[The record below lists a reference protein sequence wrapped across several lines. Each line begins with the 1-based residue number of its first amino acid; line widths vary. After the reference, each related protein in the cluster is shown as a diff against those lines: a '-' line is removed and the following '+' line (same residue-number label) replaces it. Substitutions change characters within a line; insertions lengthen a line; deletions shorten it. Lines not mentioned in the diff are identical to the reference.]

1 MENNPNQNTQN
12 DKKGFDPRRLI
23 PLLFWG
29 LVLAMLVFMVTNGCS
44 SNEVKEIKF
53 AEYAKSYRDGE
64 IKAVYE
70 VLGGGTFYGLYQSS
84 EAEAKN
90 LPDKADFILYIDND
104 QFYENMKVLVAEK
117 KDVEADKVT
126 PSDYDFVLE
135 SALPKSNTW
144 WLYLLQIVLPIGM
157 LVAIM
162 FFFYRQQGGG
172 RQMMNFTKSRAKLN
186 DPSKG
191 KVTFKDVAGLV
202 EEKEELQEVVD
213 FLRDHKRYTA
223 NGARIPKG
231 VILVG
236 PPGTGKTLMARAVA
250 GEAGVPFFSISGS
263 DFLELYVGV
272 GASRVRDLFET
283 AKRSAP
289 AIVFI
294 DEIDAVGRQ
303 RGAGLGG
310 GHDEREQT
318 LNQLLVEMDGFA
330 ANEGVI
336 VMAATNR
343 ADILDPALLRPGRFD
358 RQITVGYPDVRGRE
372 EILKVHAR
380 NKRFAKDVSL
390 KTLARRTPYFTG
402 ADLEN
407 ILNEAAILCTRNKR
421 SEITQKD
428 LEEAV
433 TRVQLGPEKKS
444 RVVTEKD
451 NRLTAYHEC
460 GHAILAHELESCDDL
475 HEISIISRGWAGGY
489 TMMLPKE
496 DIHYTLRSHMLD
508 EICMG
513 LGGRV
518 AEKIV
523 FTDVSTG
530 ALSDLKHATETAR
543 KMVEEYGM
551 SDAVGPVFLGG
562 ETEVFIA
569 KDWGHAKNY
578 SEALSAK
585 IDAEIRRILEEQ
597 FERAE
602 SILTEHRSALDAC
615 AALLLKYER
624 VTGEEFIAVYNGQDM
639 DEVMQRGAAEEA
651 KRDEETEQ
659 PTVGEQPKPETEQE

>member
-162 FFFYRQQGGG
+162 FFFYRQQGSG

>member
-1 MENNPNQNTQN
+1 LENNPNN
-12 DKKGFDPRRLI
+12 KRGFDPRRLI
-23 PLLFWG
+23 TVAIWG
-29 LVLAMLVFMVTNGCS
+29 LILLVLVFMVTNGCS
-44 SNEVKEIKF
+44 SNKPKEINYTEF
-53 AEYAKSYRDGE
+53 AKSFEDGN

-70 VLGGGTFYGLYQSS
+70 VLSGGTFYGLYQSS
-84 EAEAKN
+84 EADADK
-90 LPDKADFILYIDND
+90 LPDKADFILHIDNEE
-104 QFYENMKVLVAEK
+104 FKENMKILVSQKTGTDAES
-117 KDVEADKVT
+117 VT
-126 PSDYDFVLE
+126 QSDYGFVYK
-135 SALPKSNTW
+135 SAIPEGTSW
-144 WLYLLQIVLPIGM
+144 WLILLQYVPLVLIMIVMMVFI
-157 LVAIM
+157 
-162 FFFYRQQGGG
+162 YRQQGGG
-172 RQMMNFTKSRAKLN
+172 KQMMNFSKSRARLS
-186 DPSKG
+186 DPTDG

-202 EEKEELQEVVD
+202 EEKEELKEVVD
-213 FLRDHKRYTA
+213 FMRDHKRFTE

-231 VILVG
+231 VLLVG
-236 PPGTGKTLMARAVA
+236 PPGTGKTLMAKAVA

-263 DFLELYVGV
+263 DFVEMFVGV
-272 GASRVRDLFET
+272 GASRVRDLFDT

-289 AIVFI
+289 AVVFI

-330 ANEGVI
+330 ANEGII
-336 VMAATNR
+336 VLAATNR

-358 RQITVGYPDVRGRE
+358 RRITVGYPDVKGRE
-372 EILKVHAR
+372 DILKVHAR
-380 NKRFAKDVSL
+380 NKHFAKDVSL

-407 ILNEAAILCTRNKR
+407 ILNEAAILCTRDKR
-421 SEITQKD
+421 KEITQAD

-433 TRVQLGPEKKS
+433 TRVQMGPEKKS

-451 NRLTAYHEC
+451 KELTAYHEC
-460 GHAILAHELESCDDL
+460 GHAILAHELPQCDDL
-475 HEISIISRGWAGGY
+475 HEVSIISRGWAGGY

-496 DIHYTLRSHMLD
+496 DIHYTLKSHMLD
-508 EICMG
+508 EICMSM
-513 LGGRV
+513 GGRV

-530 ALSDLKHATETAR
+530 AVQDLKSATETAR

-562 ETEVFIA
+562 DTEVFIA

-578 SEALSAK
+578 SEELSAK
-585 IDAEIRRILEEQ
+585 IDAEIRTILEGQFDRAERIL
-597 FERAE
+597 R
-602 SILTEHRSALDAC
+602 EHRDGLDAC

-624 VTGEEFIAVYNGQDM
+624 VTGEQFIAVYQGADM
-639 DEVMQRGAAEEA
+639 DAVMRKTPTEPEATPADTAEAEPP
-651 KRDEETEQ
+651 KSEET
-659 PTVGEQPKPETEQE
+659 TEDR

>member
-421 SEITQKD
+421 SEITQND

-518 AEKIV
+518 AEKLV

-562 ETEVFIA
+562 DTEVFIA

-602 SILTEHRSALDAC
+602 TILTEHRGALDAC

-651 KRDEETEQ
+651 KHVEETEQ
-659 PTVGEQPKPETEQE
+659 PTVGEQPKPESEQE

>member
-172 RQMMNFTKSRAKLN
+172 KQMMNFTKSRAKLN

-421 SEITQKD
+421 SEITQND

-562 ETEVFIA
+562 DTEVFIA

-602 SILTEHRSALDAC
+602 TILTEHRSALDAC

-651 KRDEETEQ
+651 KHDEETEQ

>member
-562 ETEVFIA
+562 DTEVFIA

-639 DEVMQRGAAEEA
+639 DEVMQRGSAEEA
-651 KRDEETEQ
+651 KHDEETEQ